1 MRYLP
6 HLALGGL
13 AAVLLSAS
21 ACRPDAPATERPTAG
36 PPAAAPP
43 PLADTALAYPSDTL
57 HLPGGV
63 VRLRPATAAA
73 FNRLPVRGLPDVAN
87 DSLAERPPLAA
98 AQGRVRRA
106 GRVLVLT
113 PAQGPPVRL
122 ASTPP
127 AEFTLQNDQG
137 VRYQY
142 WGSLPAAHQWV
153 VRAWYWESDG
163 TVLVDQ
169 RTGRRVE
176 ALGSPVAS
184 PDGRFVLLTSP
195 GLGGGDQP
203 NALSLVEIT
212 ADGPRLRWQRE
223 PTAWQPEAAR
233 WQAPGVALLRLRHT
247 SADGSLADEAP
258 ATYVQLPLPR

>member
-1 MRYLP
+1 MP
-6 HLALGGL
+6 TIHGPTLGGL
-13 AAVLLSAS
+13 AAILLSAS
-21 ACRPDAPATERPTAG
+21 ACHPDQPATERPAAAQ
-36 PPAAAPP
+36 PPAASPAP
-43 PLADTALAYPSDTL
+43 ADTALAYPSDTL

-63 VRLRPATAAA
+63 VRLRPASAAA
-73 FNRLPVRGLPDVAN
+73 FNQLPARGLPDVAN
-87 DSLAERPPLAA
+87 DSLAERQPLAA
-98 AQGRVRRA
+98 TQGRVRRE
-106 GRVLVLT
+106 GRALVLT
-113 PAQGPPVRL
+113 PAAGPPVQL
-122 ASTPP
+122 VSTPP
-127 AEFTLQNDQG
+127 AEFTLQNGQG

-176 ALGSPVAS
+176 VLGNPTAS

-203 NALSLVEIT
+203 NALSLVQIA

-223 PTAWQPEAAR
+223 PTAWEAEAAR
-233 WQAPGVALLRLRHT
+233 WQNPGLALLRLRHA
-247 SADGSLADEAP
+247 SADGSLADDAP
-258 ATYVQLPLPR
+258 AVYVQLPLPR